1 MNDKQIFQAY
11 CDASGIF
18 DHRFQSIGTISGN
31 VEALTKLRNVLGG
44 ILDGKGIKEIKF
56 SDIDRYDSKE
66 YKVAQ
71 GFLANTITE
80 FIRYRTVRVDVL
92 TWDTTDSRH
101 ATSGRDDIE
110 NLGRLYYHLLCHVA
124 KQYPEAYWYVI
135 IDKDE
140 KVDFNT
146 LTECLNSSIFQP
158 DGGQFPE
165 IIVSIRQIE
174 ELETVKKISEVES
187 HEEPLV
193 QLADLF
199 AGMARF
205 SNEKGSECC
214 SWLASYGNPDQYPLP
229 VFCTGE
235 AELDEYAKSDECRY
249 SLIGELC
256 EICKRY
262 RLGVSLH
269 PRKRLWT
276 PNPAKPIN
284 FWTYEPQGDY
294 DKAPTKRR

>member
-1 MNDKQIFQAY
+1 MNGKQIFQIY

-31 VEALTKLRNVLGG
+31 VETLTKLRDILGG
-44 ILDGKGIKEIKF
+44 ILKGKEIKEIKF
-56 SDIDRYDSKE
+56 SDIDRYNSRA

-71 GFLANTITE
+71 GFFVRTITE
-80 FIRYRTVRVDVL
+80 FIRYQAVRVDVL
-92 TWDTTDSRH
+92 IWDTTDSRH
-101 ATSGRDDIE
+101 ATSGRDDIK
-110 NLGRLYYHLLCHVA
+110 NLGRLYYHLLCHVV
-124 KQYPEAYWYVI
+124 KQCPEAYWYVI
-135 IDKDE
+135 VDKDE

-146 LTECLNSSIFQP
+146 LTECLNSSIVRQ
-158 DGGQFPE
+158 DTGKTPE
-165 IIVSIRQIE
+165 IIVSIRQME
-174 ELETVKKISEVES
+174 ELETVKKIDEVES

-199 AGMARF
+199 AGIARF
-205 SNEKGSECC
+205 SSEKGSECC

-229 VFCTGE
+229 DFYADE
-235 AELDEYAKSDECRY
+235 AGLDEYAKSDECRY

-262 RLGVSLH
+262 SLGVSLRH
-269 PRKRLWT
+269 RKRLWT

-284 FWTYEPQGDY
+284 FWIYEPQGEY
-294 DKAPTKRR
+294 DKAPIKE